1 MISGQETNVTLVEDI
16 NTTDKGVEFTQEADW
31 VNLSRLEPEEGV
43 TVLLATESSIAI
55 GHLSEKGG
63 INIEFM
69 PWGQEE
75 DEDDELEFTHWMYLP
90 AAPCWLRA
98 LHSHIKVCPA
108 KQLSLWS

>member
-1 MISGQETNVTLVEDI
+1 MIKGQETHVAPAENMG
-16 NTTDKGVEFTQEADW
+16 TTEKGVEFTQEADW
-31 VNLSRLEPEEGV
+31 VNLSHLEPEEGV

-55 GHLSEKGG
+55 GHMNGEGG

-98 LHSHIKVCPA
+98 LRSHIKVCPA